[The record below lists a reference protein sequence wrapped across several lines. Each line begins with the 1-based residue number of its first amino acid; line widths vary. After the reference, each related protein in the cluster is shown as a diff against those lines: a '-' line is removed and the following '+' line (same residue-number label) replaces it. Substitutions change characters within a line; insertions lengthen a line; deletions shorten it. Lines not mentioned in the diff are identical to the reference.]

1 MNHHANIGEAIRLL
15 EQASDLVAQPDMT
28 GDFNRLIREARDMLE
43 PSKMANDD
51 AVHAWVL
58 LDGAAPLAGPGVGA
72 AGTPERLEGLR
83 IDEHYLLQ
91 MDPYRD
97 TCAHARIGPTAH
109 QDRLELE

>member
-28 GDFNRLIREARDMLE
+28 GDFNRLIREARDTLE

-51 AVHAWVL
+51 AVHAGVL

-72 AGTPERLEGLR
+72 
-83 IDEHYLLQ
+83 
-91 MDPYRD
+91 DPNY
-97 TCAHARIGPTAH
+97 
-109 QDRLELE
+109 DRLSRDMAQERVEDALGHLRAARKDLEAPTES